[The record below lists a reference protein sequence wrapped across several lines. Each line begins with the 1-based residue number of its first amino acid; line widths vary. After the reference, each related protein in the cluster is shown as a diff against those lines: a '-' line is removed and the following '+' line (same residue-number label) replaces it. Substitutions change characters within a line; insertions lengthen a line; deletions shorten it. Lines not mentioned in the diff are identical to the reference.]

1 MKIYNPTDIGDRNK
15 LMILRLIKVYDG
27 ISRQEISK
35 RMHLSAPAVS
45 NNVAALIE
53 NGIVYENGCDDTSLG
68 RKPRQLSYK
77 GDLYYVISVEL
88 MPKKVRAGIADLY
101 GEVQQ
106 WTEKEI
112 IVENGVD
119 EVLGQLDSA
128 IDELLE
134 KRKKDVDVIAIAV
147 GVPALTGQNDL
158 NDLFGTYLPE
168 WKNVDLKEHI
178 LQKYNVEAIIVN
190 DVELALIGERERGVG
205 KKQTNIVY
213 IKYGEGFAARAI
225 VDGYL
230 LKGNNMAAGELGYYL
245 ESLEEMTDEFVCP
258 GRFEKKVCQNI
269 FSECGEKNG
278 LSDLILRA
286 EQGDEAADAIVK
298 KIIRKIAVVIA
309 NTVLMLNSEMVILG
323 GDSEIFTEENIVAEG
338 GAVAEVD
345 QYNGTASLV
354 YNGQYP
360 GVWVNLPA
368 EITDNQFQTVEITYE
383 NQATDADFGA
393 AIRYATSK
401 GDEGIIWP
409 GSSPF
414 ASGETTK
421 TIALDFTK
429 KFAKIKIFAAEN
441 LKDAKLIIKAVVL
454 KREAGATAPTATP
467 KPTALPTT
475 APIDV
480 TYGWNADETEYT
492 LPLTEETVVKGNGT
506 EVSVDTNAKTA
517 TITYDGAYPDA
528 FLNMPGDLSDTKFSS
543 IIIKYDRLTEQDSFG
558 YASRY
563 TDNKSTDVNIKW
575 ATVSGAFAP
584 DAHEVEIPLDK
595 TKDLYQFKI
604 FGNACD
610 SAGFIIKAV
619 ILKK

>member
-134 KRKKDVDVIAIAV
+134 KRKKDVDVIVIAV
-147 GVPALTGQNDL
+147 GVPALTGQN
-158 NDLFGTYLPE
+158 
-168 WKNVDLKEHI
+168 DLKEHI

-323 GDSEIFTEENIVAEG
+323 GDSEIFTEENIVEIKKILEK
-338 GAVAEVD
+338 VCPFVPEV
-345 QYNGTASLV
+345 V
-354 YNGQYP
+354 
-360 GVWVNLPA
+360 
-368 EITDNQFQTVEITYE
+368 
-383 NQATDADFGA
+383 
-393 AIRYATSK
+393 TSK
-401 GDEGIIWP
+401 LGADAPIIGGI
-409 GSSPF
+409 
-414 ASGETTK
+414 K
-421 TIALDFTK
+421 VALDY
-429 KFAKIKIFAAEN
+429 AEEQ
-441 LKDAKLIIKAVVL
+441 IIML
-454 KREAGATAPTATP
+454 
-467 KPTALPTT
+467 
-475 APIDV
+475 
-480 TYGWNADETEYT
+480 W
-492 LPLTEETVVKGNGT
+492 
-506 EVSVDTNAKTA
+506 
-517 TITYDGAYPDA
+517 
-528 FLNMPGDLSDTKFSS
+528 
-543 IIIKYDRLTEQDSFG
+543 
-558 YASRY
+558 
-563 TDNKSTDVNIKW
+563 KS
-575 ATVSGAFAP
+575 
-584 DAHEVEIPLDK
+584 
-595 TKDLYQFKI
+595 
-604 FGNACD
+604 
-610 SAGFIIKAV
+610 
-619 ILKK
+619 

>member
-128 IDELLE
+128 ID
-134 KRKKDVDVIAIAV
+134 
-147 GVPALTGQNDL
+147 
-158 NDLFGTYLPE
+158 
-168 WKNVDLKEHI
+168 DLKEHI

-323 GDSEIFTEENIVAEG
+323 GDSEIFTEENIVEIKKILER
-338 GAVAEVD
+338 VCPFVPEV
-345 QYNGTASLV
+345 V
-354 YNGQYP
+354 
-360 GVWVNLPA
+360 
-368 EITDNQFQTVEITYE
+368 
-383 NQATDADFGA
+383 
-393 AIRYATSK
+393 TSK
-401 GDEGIIWP
+401 LGADAPIIGGI
-409 GSSPF
+409 
-414 ASGETTK
+414 K
-421 TIALDFTK
+421 VALDY
-429 KFAKIKIFAAEN
+429 AEEQ
-441 LKDAKLIIKAVVL
+441 IIML
-454 KREAGATAPTATP
+454 
-467 KPTALPTT
+467 
-475 APIDV
+475 
-480 TYGWNADETEYT
+480 W
-492 LPLTEETVVKGNGT
+492 
-506 EVSVDTNAKTA
+506 
-517 TITYDGAYPDA
+517 
-528 FLNMPGDLSDTKFSS
+528 
-543 IIIKYDRLTEQDSFG
+543 
-558 YASRY
+558 
-563 TDNKSTDVNIKW
+563 KS
-575 ATVSGAFAP
+575 
-584 DAHEVEIPLDK
+584 
-595 TKDLYQFKI
+595 
-604 FGNACD
+604 
-610 SAGFIIKAV
+610 
-619 ILKK
+619 

>member
-230 LKGNNMAAGELGYYL
+230 LKGNNMAAG
-245 ESLEEMTDEFVCP
+245 
-258 GRFEKKVCQNI
+258 
-269 FSECGEKNG
+269 
-278 LSDLILRA
+278 
-286 EQGDEAADAIVK
+286 
-298 KIIRKIAVVIA
+298 
-309 NTVLMLNSEMVILG
+309 
-323 GDSEIFTEENIVAEG
+323 
-338 GAVAEVD
+338 
-345 QYNGTASLV
+345 
-354 YNGQYP
+354 
-360 GVWVNLPA
+360 
-368 EITDNQFQTVEITYE
+368 
-383 NQATDADFGA
+383 
-393 AIRYATSK
+393 
-401 GDEGIIWP
+401 
-409 GSSPF
+409 
-414 ASGETTK
+414 
-421 TIALDFTK
+421 
-429 KFAKIKIFAAEN
+429 
-441 LKDAKLIIKAVVL
+441 
-454 KREAGATAPTATP
+454 
-467 KPTALPTT
+467 
-475 APIDV
+475 
-480 TYGWNADETEYT
+480 
-492 LPLTEETVVKGNGT
+492 
-506 EVSVDTNAKTA
+506 
-517 TITYDGAYPDA
+517 
-528 FLNMPGDLSDTKFSS
+528 
-543 IIIKYDRLTEQDSFG
+543 
-558 YASRY
+558 
-563 TDNKSTDVNIKW
+563 
-575 ATVSGAFAP
+575 
-584 DAHEVEIPLDK
+584 
-595 TKDLYQFKI
+595 
-604 FGNACD
+604 
-610 SAGFIIKAV
+610 
-619 ILKK
+619 

>member
-134 KRKKDVDVIAIAV
+134 KRKKDVDVIVIAV

-298 KIIRKIAVVIA
+298 KNYKKNRRCHR
-309 NTVLMLNSEMVILG
+309 
-323 GDSEIFTEENIVAEG
+323 
-338 GAVAEVD
+338 
-345 QYNGTASLV
+345 QY
-354 YNGQYP
+354 
-360 GVWVNLPA
+360 
-368 EITDNQFQTVEITYE
+368 
-383 NQATDADFGA
+383 
-393 AIRYATSK
+393 R
-401 GDEGIIWP
+401 
-409 GSSPF
+409 
-414 ASGETTK
+414 
-421 TIALDFTK
+421 
-429 KFAKIKIFAAEN
+429 
-441 LKDAKLIIKAVVL
+441 
-454 KREAGATAPTATP
+454 
-467 KPTALPTT
+467 
-475 APIDV
+475 IDV
-480 TYGWNADETEYT
+480 K
-492 LPLTEETVVKGNGT
+492 L
-506 EVSVDTNAKTA
+506 
-517 TITYDGAYPDA
+517 
-528 FLNMPGDLSDTKFSS
+528 
-543 IIIKYDRLTEQDSFG
+543 
-558 YASRY
+558 
-563 TDNKSTDVNIKW
+563 
-575 ATVSGAFAP
+575 
-584 DAHEVEIPLDK
+584 
-595 TKDLYQFKI
+595 
-604 FGNACD
+604 
-610 SAGFIIKAV
+610 
-619 ILKK
+619 

>member
-134 KRKKDVDVIAIAV
+134 KRKKDVDVIVIAV

-205 KKQTNIVY
+205 KKQT
-213 IKYGEGFAARAI
+213 
-225 VDGYL
+225 
-230 LKGNNMAAGELGYYL
+230 NMAAGELGYYL

-323 GDSEIFTEENIVAEG
+323 GDSEIFTEENIVEIKKILEK
-338 GAVAEVD
+338 VCPFVPEV
-345 QYNGTASLV
+345 V
-354 YNGQYP
+354 
-360 GVWVNLPA
+360 
-368 EITDNQFQTVEITYE
+368 
-383 NQATDADFGA
+383 
-393 AIRYATSK
+393 TSK
-401 GDEGIIWP
+401 LGADAPIIGGI
-409 GSSPF
+409 
-414 ASGETTK
+414 K
-421 TIALDFTK
+421 VALDY
-429 KFAKIKIFAAEN
+429 AEEQ
-441 LKDAKLIIKAVVL
+441 IIML
-454 KREAGATAPTATP
+454 
-467 KPTALPTT
+467 
-475 APIDV
+475 
-480 TYGWNADETEYT
+480 W
-492 LPLTEETVVKGNGT
+492 
-506 EVSVDTNAKTA
+506 
-517 TITYDGAYPDA
+517 
-528 FLNMPGDLSDTKFSS
+528 
-543 IIIKYDRLTEQDSFG
+543 
-558 YASRY
+558 
-563 TDNKSTDVNIKW
+563 KS
-575 ATVSGAFAP
+575 
-584 DAHEVEIPLDK
+584 
-595 TKDLYQFKI
+595 
-604 FGNACD
+604 
-610 SAGFIIKAV
+610 
-619 ILKK
+619 

>member
-278 LSDLILRA
+278 LSDLIN
-286 EQGDEAADAIVK
+286 K
-298 KIIRKIAVVIA
+298 
-309 NTVLMLNSEMVILG
+309 
-323 GDSEIFTEENIVAEG
+323 
-338 GAVAEVD
+338 
-345 QYNGTASLV
+345 
-354 YNGQYP
+354 
-360 GVWVNLPA
+360 
-368 EITDNQFQTVEITYE
+368 
-383 NQATDADFGA
+383 
-393 AIRYATSK
+393 
-401 GDEGIIWP
+401 
-409 GSSPF
+409 
-414 ASGETTK
+414 
-421 TIALDFTK
+421 
-429 KFAKIKIFAAEN
+429 
-441 LKDAKLIIKAVVL
+441 
-454 KREAGATAPTATP
+454 
-467 KPTALPTT
+467 KPTAHMLEGRVDTVSISLNAGT
-475 APIDV
+475 MEEYIKV
-480 TYGWNADETEYT
+480 TRPSFG
-492 LPLTEETVVKGNGT
+492 EEAFYAMQEFASECKKYVDNVVFTVVDVIG
-506 EVSVDTNAKTA
+506 EEE
-517 TITYDGAYPDA
+517 
-528 FLNMPGDLSDTKFSS
+528 LN
-543 IIIKYDRLTEQDSFG
+543 
-558 YASRY
+558 ASR
-563 TDNKSTDVNIKW
+563 IL
-575 ATVSGAFAP
+575 A
-584 DAHEVEIPLDK
+584 DK
-595 TKDLYQFKI
+595 LGTRLRIRKYE
-604 FGNACD
+604 
-610 SAGFIIKAV
+610 S
-619 ILKK
+619 

>member
-309 NTVLMLNSEMVILG
+309 NIVLMLNSEMVILG
-323 GDSEIFTEENIVAEG
+323 GDSEIFTEENIVEIKKILEK
-338 GAVAEVD
+338 VCPFVPEV
-345 QYNGTASLV
+345 V
-354 YNGQYP
+354 
-360 GVWVNLPA
+360 
-368 EITDNQFQTVEITYE
+368 
-383 NQATDADFGA
+383 
-393 AIRYATSK
+393 TSK
-401 GDEGIIWP
+401 LGADAPIIGGI
-409 GSSPF
+409 
-414 ASGETTK
+414 K
-421 TIALDFTK
+421 VALDY
-429 KFAKIKIFAAEN
+429 AEEQ
-441 LKDAKLIIKAVVL
+441 IIML
-454 KREAGATAPTATP
+454 
-467 KPTALPTT
+467 
-475 APIDV
+475 
-480 TYGWNADETEYT
+480 W
-492 LPLTEETVVKGNGT
+492 
-506 EVSVDTNAKTA
+506 
-517 TITYDGAYPDA
+517 
-528 FLNMPGDLSDTKFSS
+528 
-543 IIIKYDRLTEQDSFG
+543 
-558 YASRY
+558 
-563 TDNKSTDVNIKW
+563 KS
-575 ATVSGAFAP
+575 
-584 DAHEVEIPLDK
+584 
-595 TKDLYQFKI
+595 
-604 FGNACD
+604 
-610 SAGFIIKAV
+610 
-619 ILKK
+619 